1 MVHEHICHIGSG
13 YIAQCEGGGMTSG
26 EYPATDEGER
36 RVVATMDRSG
46 PRPRVVIAERG
57 TDAASLSALAAA
69 TCSLRE
75 WR

>member
-1 MVHEHICHIGSG
+1 
-13 YIAQCEGGGMTSG
+13 MTSG